1 VSGQQTITVGAGLAY
16 STAQAIIVAFDAGN
30 YIDATVVSYS
40 GTTLVFLV
48 GTVTGSGAHS
58 AWGVNIAGAPGPAG
72 NTGPQGPTGAQGHT
86 GATGTPG
93 HTGATGPAGATG
105 STGPAGPT
113 GLAGATGPAGATGA
127 TGHTGPT
134 GIGPLYTNATPT
146 PITVGGIDAGATF
159 LDTSFTDFVDLLMYP
174 ELFPTL
180 TAPSNTFA
188 ISPSGLREIGEV
200 IASIAVSA
208 TFSRGAISPAYGT
221 SGYRSGLPNTY
232 VYTGTGLS
240 NQAST
245 ALTDSQT
252 VSSYTVLTGAQ
263 SWTGAVTYDVGEQPL
278 SSKGNNY
285 STPLSAG
292 TTGATT
298 RTITGVYPYFAT
310 TVAITTLTK
319 ATLAAHGTTV
329 TTALVLESG
338 SDKQTVQFPQAWGA
352 IGHLEQYNTLSGLYD
367 VIDLATFTLSAITK
381 TINGAT
387 VNYNQYTHNGA
398 LTGARTL
405 RWSI

>member
-16 STAQAIIVAFDAGN
+16 SAAQAIIVAFDAGN

-40 GTTLVFLV
+40 GTSLVFVV
-48 GTVTGSGAHS
+48 GTVTGSGSHS
-58 AWGVNIAGAPGPAG
+58 AWDVNLAGAPGPAG
-72 NTGPQGPTGAQGHT
+72 NTGPTGPSGPT
-86 GATGTPG
+86 
-93 HTGATGPAGATG
+93 
-105 STGPAGPT
+105 
-113 GLAGATGPAGATGA
+113 GATGPAGATGA

-180 TAPSNTFA
+180 TAPANTFA

-263 SWTGAVTYDVGEQPL
+263 SWTGAVTYDGGEQPL

-367 VIDLATFTLSAITK
+367 VIDLATFTLAAITK